1 MTTATLCAVRVAAA
15 AGVLWLVAWAA
26 ASVLIVRA
34 PLHQA
39 DALVVLAGAHSYL
52 ERTHQAARVF
62 RAGVAPLVLLTDDR
76 QQAGWS
82 EREQRNPSF
91 VEGAV
96 RELQRQ
102 GVPAEAIR
110 VLPDRVAST
119 HDEAVALRRE
129 SSARHFSRLLIV
141 TSAYHSR
148 RALLIFRRVLSP
160 IRVEVG
166 VDPAE
171 PGQQTPRPGVWMFT
185 PRGWRD
191 VAEEYLKL
199 GVYAVRYR

>member
-1 MTTATLCAVRVAAA
+1 VTTATRRAVRAVAA
-15 AGVLWLVAWAA
+15 AGVLWLAAWLGARA
-26 ASVLIVRA
+26 LIVRA
-34 PLHQA
+34 PLPQA

-62 RAGVAPLVLLTDDR
+62 RAGVVPLVLLTDDR

-82 EREQRNPSF
+82 EREQRNPYF

-96 RELQRQ
+96 GELRRQ

-110 VLPDRVAST
+110 VLPDRVAT
-119 HDEAVALRRE
+119 TYDEAVALRRE
-129 SSARHFSRLLIV
+129 SSERRFTRLLIV

-191 VAEEYLKL
+191 VGEEYLKL
-199 GVYAVRYR
+199 GFYAVRYR